1 MDEFG
6 NQTEQVIEET
16 PDTALDTTQE
26 EIETLDTTQE
36 EEYDVIKYNKE
47 DVKIPVTQRQEYLQ
61 KGYNYD
67 KVKQR
72 ADELE
77 KSATYLDRVAK
88 ISGYQNTD
96 ELFQAI
102 EQAEEQERIQRESQK
117 FGVDESVYRQHF
129 EPVNNE
135 LQQMRTELE
144 NLQKEKRH
152 NEIDAEVKGLRSKYE
167 DFTQY
172 EEQVFQTAIQKGYSL
187 EDAYKLVTYEDRIQ
201 NVARQKEQE
210 VLAQVTGRDEKQIIS
225 TNDKPGNTTF
235 NPESM
240 SLKDIEA
247 LSERVQ
253 RGERITF

>member
-117 FGVDESVYRQHF
+117 FGVDESVYRKHF

-135 LQQMRTELE
+135 LQQMRWMS
-144 NLQKEKRH
+144 KE
-152 NEIDAEVKGLRSKYE
+152 
-167 DFTQY
+167 
-172 EEQVFQTAIQKGYSL
+172 
-187 EDAYKLVTYEDRIQ
+187 
-201 NVARQKEQE
+201 
-210 VLAQVTGRDEKQIIS
+210 
-225 TNDKPGNTTF
+225 
-235 NPESM
+235 
-240 SLKDIEA
+240 
-247 LSERVQ
+247 
-253 RGERITF
+253 